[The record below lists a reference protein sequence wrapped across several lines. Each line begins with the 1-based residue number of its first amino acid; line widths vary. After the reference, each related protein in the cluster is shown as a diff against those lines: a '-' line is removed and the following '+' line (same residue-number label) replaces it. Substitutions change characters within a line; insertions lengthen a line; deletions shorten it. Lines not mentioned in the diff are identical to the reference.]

1 MEVKYTQIYR
11 GSNSNSDDIKIVKRV
26 DMDTWRS
33 IDYERKMRRELATL
47 EKSQISD
54 KNKRLILMYKN
65 WRLASDVSVA
75 GVQRELVSL
84 RVLCERFD
92 VELD

>member
-1 MEVKYTQIYR
+1 M
-11 GSNSNSDDIKIVKRV
+11 G
-26 DMDTWRS
+26 TWRS
-33 IDYERKMRRELATL
+33 IDYERKLRRELATL

-75 GVQRELVSL
+75 GYRESSSL
-84 RVLCERFD
+84 SGFCVRGLM
-92 VELD
+92 

>member
-1 MEVKYTQIYR
+1 
-11 GSNSNSDDIKIVKRV
+11 
-26 DMDTWRS
+26 MDTWRS
-33 IDYERKMRRELATL
+33 IDYERKLRRELATL

-75 GVQRELVSL
+75 GYRESSSL
-84 RVLCERFD
+84 SGFCVRGLM
-92 VELD
+92 